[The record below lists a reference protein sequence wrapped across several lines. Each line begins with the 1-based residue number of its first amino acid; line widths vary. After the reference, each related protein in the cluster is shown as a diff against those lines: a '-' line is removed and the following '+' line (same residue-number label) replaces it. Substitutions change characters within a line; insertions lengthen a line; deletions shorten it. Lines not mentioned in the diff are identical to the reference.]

1 VSVERVMQL
10 QASAR
15 LLHKT
20 SGRLLRRTSRRR
32 VCPVAKPRFPPA
44 CHELIAL
51 FFERQYAVCQAQELS
66 TCLESK
72 PRFPPSRLPLAWKPP
87 WSMRLLAEGATAI

>member
-10 QASAR
+10 QASAS

-20 SGRLLRRTSRRR
+20 SGRLVLTTVVSARQ
-32 VCPVAKPRFPPA
+32 A

-66 TCLESK
+66 TRLESK
-72 PRFPPSRLPLAWKPP
+72 PRFPPSRLPLACKPP
-87 WSMRLLAEGATAI
+87 CSLRRI